1 MGGGEGRA
9 GEGLS
14 ERSSHFLEKIM
25 ERLARHNR
33 DADELAEAMQSRRKR

>member
-14 ERSSHFLEKIM
+14 ERSTRFLEKLR

-33 DADELAEAMQSRRKR
+33 DAEEFAEAMQNRRKR